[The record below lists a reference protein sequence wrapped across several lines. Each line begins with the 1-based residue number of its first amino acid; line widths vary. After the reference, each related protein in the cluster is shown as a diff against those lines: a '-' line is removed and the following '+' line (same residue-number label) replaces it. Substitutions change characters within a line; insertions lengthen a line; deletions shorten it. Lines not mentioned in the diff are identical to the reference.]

1 MELKGKKELL
11 LEKFVNVNVNKS
23 YSETCCNLRCF
34 IAHCTC
40 ICNLHQG
47 GHCWTLDIAQ
57 GLEVA
62 PEGMMAGSV
71 GTDAARHQ
79 GLLSHPADHSV
90 DHSILRLLLWL
101 GLLWLGLGLG
111 VLLYP
116 ESVNIGK
123 NMQNFKIINATF
135 PLTFLKQNALV
146 KIHYLYPCTRS
157 RPRSR
162 LLWFSTFLCLH
173 LL

>member
-1 MELKGKKELL
+1 M
-11 LEKFVNVNVNKS
+11 
-23 YSETCCNLRCF
+23 
-34 IAHCTC
+34 
-40 ICNLHQG
+40 
-47 GHCWTLDIAQ
+47 DIAQ

-71 GTDAARHQ
+71 GIYAARHQ
-79 GLLSHPADHSV
+79 GMQSHPADHSVDSV

-101 GLLWLGLGLG
+101 GLLWLG

-135 PLTFLKQNALV
+135 SINIFETECIGEDTLPLP
-146 KIHYLYPCTRS
+146 LY
-157 RPRSR
+157 
-162 LLWFSTFLCLH
+162 
-173 LL
+173 